1 MIRNTNIKNIEE
13 KMGDVRHSIIRG
25 QEQIALLLTY
35 TSHKIN
41 YKEDENNFEGTVE
54 FEFDTEYGGGP
65 IEAETSFIVKNGV
78 LDVDFEIMDFE
89 NLLDWN
95 DIKSNMDDYMDDPDE
110 VTQEFEANFD
120 DSYDEED
127 EIDFDW

>member
-1 MIRNTNIKNIEE
+1 MIRNTNMKNVEE
-13 KMGDVRHSIIRG
+13 KMGDVRHTILRG

-35 TSHKIN
+35 LSHKVN
-41 YKEDENNFEGTVE
+41 YKEDDNNFEGTVE

-65 IEAETSFIVKNGV
+65 IEAETSFTVKNGV
-78 LDVDFEIMDFE
+78 LAVDFEIMDFN

-95 DIKSNMDDYMDDPDE
+95 DIKSNMDDYMGDLE
-110 VTQEFEANFD
+110 ETQEFDANFE
-120 DSYDEED
+120 DSYEDED